1 MKYTE
6 QRDPNTVNTKLY
18 LSNPIGD
25 LIALYTGH
33 THSANKRSF
42 DTLLRFRSN
51 LPPKFLFTTSS
62 KTWQWALQC
71 HSYWPALTPQ
81 LLLVLPISTAPA
93 QRSVDCCLPAWS
105 QVLLLSSRLVATNDV
120 HHSKAS
126 TQQKRDDSSL
136 LLQSIGTT
144 FQPGNI
150 SATTTWSLSCR
161 QPGIPMSKPFKTA
174 NYCCWKRSRHKCVA
188 PASYWGVAPGCT

>member
-1 MKYTE
+1 M
-6 QRDPNTVNTKLY
+6 DMHACGFVF
-18 LSNPIGD
+18 
-25 LIALYTGH
+25 TG
-33 THSANKRSF
+33 F
-42 DTLLRFRSN
+42 LTLHCIVKIDGKAYSL
-51 LPPKFLFTTSS
+51 
-62 KTWQWALQC
+62 WGVA
-71 HSYWPALTPQ
+71 PQ

-105 QVLLLSSRLVATNDV
+105 QVLLVSSHLVATNDV

-144 FQPGNI
+144 FQAGNI

-161 QPGIPMSKPFKTA
+161 QPGIPMSKPSKTA
-174 NYCCWKRSRHKCVA
+174 NYCCWKRSRHKGVA